1 VAVILA
7 QNEFDF
13 VELDEICVI
22 ISGEIEG
29 NVK

>member
-13 VELDEICVI
+13 EELDEICVI
-22 ISGEIEG
+22 ISRKIEG